1 MSTTLGDSIFKDI
14 ESNEY
19 LQEIYNAILFNYSLK
34 LFGITKKQ
42 PVQFNLI
49 DALRFAD
56 LLSKSTDPIK
66 SDLHKVWAQ
75 EIVALLHTLYP
86 QNESVQFVMGSV
98 LTNVCNYRGLSL
110 RQNAFIPNNTF
121 EEAYEEYKKSI
132 LRIPVQSEG
141 FFFKSQRAV
150 FDSFNKERFSYS
162 GPTSMGKSFV
172 MRMFIKEQIINGVQ
186 NNFVIIVPTKAL
198 INEVSS
204 RIITDLK
211 ELLAEKNYRV
221 VTAGGAISLQQEH
234 NFVLVLTPERLL
246 YLLLERP
253 DFKLDYL
260 FIDEAHKISSKDS
273 RSPFYY
279 KIVDLLS
286 KRETKPRFIFS
297 SPNIPNPDVY
307 LSLTNISNGDMS
319 EKMATSYSPVS
330 QMKYI
335 IDLVGKEIK
344 AHNDYNKKFISI
356 TKLKENVSLTQIIK
370 AVGKNSQNIVYCS
383 ATSKAIEYALHY
395 ANSLD
400 PQEDAELL
408 ALSREIKGQIHTDYY
423 LADLLTKGV
432 AYHIGY
438 LPADIRLR
446 IEDLFKSGSIK
457 TIFCTSTLIEGVN
470 LPADNLFITSYKNGR
485 SHMTP
490 VEFRNL
496 VGRVGRIEF
505 NLYGNVF
512 LTRIEDNLDP
522 QKYVDLIEK
531 EIPEQKLS
539 LVSELTKSQ
548 KKVIVDCLSQGR
560 IELLK
565 HPSNQST
572 ENYAL
577 MRKFA
582 LILLKDIIS
591 NRNSFVRKEFSPL
604 LSAEIESKIR
614 TAFSSKAID
623 DDINISSDQ
632 IENLTDAIA
641 KGLTYPQL
649 TYQASVDYPKL
660 ISFLEKLCEIFKWER
675 YEKSTLGHTS
685 IKTGQHGKLRWY
697 AVILYQWISGNGL
710 SLIMQSAIKYK
721 KEHPASGVEVD
732 RKIIAYDDS
741 IKHRN
746 IVISDTLD
754 AIEQVILFRIANYF
768 LRFSSEYKR
777 FHDIDVMHNDWYEYV
792 EYGTTDSLTIFL
804 QRNGFSREASTY
816 IKQHLEY
823 ISEIDGE
830 YKVKAEL
837 LNCTNKSVC
846 KEAAEIK
853 YNIPELFIGSQN
865 VKELS

>member
-1 MSTTLGDSIFKDI
+1 MSTILGDGIFKDI

-34 LFGITKKQ
+34 LFGIPKKN
-42 PVQFNLI
+42 PAEFSLV

-56 LLSKSTDPIK
+56 LLSKSTDPTK
-66 SDLHKVWAQ
+66 SELHKVWAQ
-75 EIVALLHTLYP
+75 EIVALLNTLYP
-86 QNESVQFVMGSV
+86 QNASVQFVMGSV

-110 RQNAFIPNNTF
+110 HQNAFVPNNTF

-132 LRIPVQSEG
+132 LKIPAQSEG
-141 FFFKSQRAV
+141 YFFKSQLAV
-150 FDSFNKERFSYS
+150 FDSLNKERFSYS

-172 MRMFIKEQIINGVQ
+172 MRIFIKEQILNGYQ
-186 NNFVIIVPTKAL
+186 NNFAIIVPTKAL

-246 YLLLERP
+246 YLLLEKP

-286 KRETKPRFIFS
+286 KRDDKPHFIFS

-307 LSLTNISNGDMS
+307 LNLTNTSNDDIS
-319 EKMATSYSPVS
+319 EKMTTSYSPVS

-335 IDLVGKEIK
+335 IDLVEKEVK
-344 AHNDYNKKFISI
+344 VHNDYNKEFIPVA
-356 TKLKENVSLTQIIK
+356 KLKENVSLTQMIK
-370 AVGKNSQNIVYCS
+370 TAGKDSQNIVYCS
-383 ATSKAIEYALHY
+383 ATSKAIEYALDY
-395 ANSLD
+395 ANSLKT
-400 PQEDAELL
+400 QEDNEELL
-408 ALSREIKGQIHTDYY
+408 ALSREIKGQIHADYY

-446 IEDLFKSGSIK
+446 IEDLFKNGAIK
-457 TIFCTSTLIEGVN
+457 TIFCTSTLVEGVN
-470 LPADNLFITSYKNGR
+470 LPADNLFITSYKNGL

-512 LTRIEDNLDP
+512 LTRIDESVEPN
-522 QKYVDLIEK
+522 KYVDLIET

-539 LVSELTKSQ
+539 LVTELSKPQ
-548 KKVIVDCLSQGR
+548 KKVIVDCLSQGK

-565 HPSNQST
+565 HPANQSV

-582 LILLKDIIS
+582 LILLRDIIS
-591 NRNSFVRKEFSPL
+591 NRNSFVRKEFSSL
-604 LSAEIESKIR
+604 LSPEIESKIR
-614 TAFSSKAID
+614 IAFSTKMTD

-632 IENLTDAIA
+632 VENLTAAIA

-649 TYQASVDYPKL
+649 TYQANVDYPQL
-660 ISFLEKLCEIFKWER
+660 VSFLEKLCDVFKWEK

-685 IKTGQHGKLRWY
+685 IKTSQHGKLRWY

-721 KEHPASGVEVD
+721 RDHPSSGVEVD
-732 RKIIAYDDS
+732 RKIVKYDDS

-746 IVISDTLD
+746 IVISDTLN
-754 AIEQVILFRIANYF
+754 AIEDVILFRIANYF

-777 FHDIDVMHNDWYEYV
+777 FHNIDVMPNDWYEYV
-792 EYGTTDSLTIFL
+792 EYGTTNPLTIFL

-823 ISEIDGE
+823 IAQVNGE
-830 YKVKAEL
+830 YKVKIKL
-837 LNCTNKSVC
+837 LECPSKSVC

-853 YNIPELFIGSQN
+853 YNIPELFIES
-865 VKELS
+865 

>member
-1 MSTTLGDSIFKDI
+1 MSAILGDGIFKDI

-34 LFGITKKQ
+34 LFGIPKKN
-42 PVQFNLI
+42 PAEFSLV

-56 LLSKSTDPIK
+56 LLSKSTDPTK
-66 SDLHKVWAQ
+66 SELHKVWAQ
-75 EIVALLHTLYP
+75 EIVALLNTLYP
-86 QNESVQFVMGSV
+86 QNASVQFVMGSV

-110 RQNAFIPNNTF
+110 HQNAFVPNNTF

-132 LRIPVQSEG
+132 LKIPAQSEG
-141 FFFKSQRAV
+141 YFFKSQRTV
-150 FDSFNKERFSYS
+150 FDSLNKERFSYS

-172 MRMFIKEQIINGVQ
+172 MRIFIKEQILNGFQ
-186 NNFVIIVPTKAL
+186 NNFAIVVPTKAL

-246 YLLLERP
+246 YLLLEKP

-286 KRETKPRFIFS
+286 KKDDKPHFIFS

-307 LSLTNISNGDMS
+307 LNLTNTSNDDIS
-319 EKMATSYSPVS
+319 EKMTTSYSPVS

-335 IDLVGKEIK
+335 IDLVEKEVK
-344 AHNDYNKKFISI
+344 VHNDYNKEFIPVA
-356 TKLKENVSLTQIIK
+356 KLKENVSLTQMIK
-370 AVGKNSQNIVYCS
+370 TAGKDSQNIVYCS
-383 ATSKAIEYALHY
+383 ATSKAIEYALDY
-395 ANSLD
+395 ANSLKT
-400 PQEDAELL
+400 QEDNAEFL
-408 ALSREIKGQIHTDYY
+408 ALSREIKGQIHADYY

-446 IEDLFKSGSIK
+446 IEDLFKNGAIK
-457 TIFCTSTLIEGVN
+457 TIFCTSTLVEGVN
-470 LPADNLFITSYKNGR
+470 LPADNLFITSYKNGL

-512 LTRIEDNLDP
+512 LTRIDESVEPN
-522 QKYVDLIEK
+522 KYVDLIET

-539 LVSELTKSQ
+539 LVTELSKPQ
-548 KKVIVDCLSQGR
+548 KKVIVDCLSQGK

-565 HPSNQST
+565 HPANQSV

-591 NRNSFVRKEFSPL
+591 NRNSFVRKEFSSL
-604 LSAEIESKIR
+604 LSPEIESKIR
-614 TAFSSKAID
+614 IAFSTKTTD

-632 IENLTDAIA
+632 VENLTAAIA

-649 TYQASVDYPKL
+649 TYQANVDYPQL
-660 ISFLEKLCEIFKWER
+660 VSFLEKLCDIFKWEK

-685 IKTGQHGKLRWY
+685 IKTSQHGKLRWY

-721 KEHPASGVEVD
+721 RDHPSSGVEVD
-732 RKIIAYDDS
+732 RKIVKYDDS

-746 IVISDTLD
+746 IVISDTLN
-754 AIEQVILFRIANYF
+754 AIEDVILFRIANYF

-777 FHDIDVMHNDWYEYV
+777 FHNIDVMPNDWYEYV
-792 EYGTTDSLTIFL
+792 EYGTTNPLTIFL

-823 ISEIDGE
+823 IAQVNGE
-830 YKVKAEL
+830 YKVKIKL
-837 LNCTNKSVC
+837 LECPSKSVC

-853 YNIPELFIGSQN
+853 YNIPELFIES
-865 VKELS
+865 

>member
-1 MSTTLGDSIFKDI
+1 MLGDSIFKDI

-19 LQEIYNAILFNYSLK
+19 LQEIFNAILYNYSLD
-34 LFGITKKQ
+34 LFNIKNKER
-42 PVQFNLI
+42 VQFNLT

-56 LLSKSTDPIK
+56 LLSKSTDPQK
-66 SDLHKVWAQ
+66 GEQHKVWAQ
-75 EIVALLHTLYP
+75 EMVALLSTLFP
-86 QNESVQFVMGSV
+86 ENDSVEFVMGSV
-98 LTNVCNYRGLSL
+98 LTNICNYRGLAL
-110 RQNAFIPNNTF
+110 HQNSYIPGNTF

-132 LRIPVQSEG
+132 LKIPYQSDG
-141 FFFKSQRAV
+141 YFFKSQRTV
-150 FDSFNKERFSYS
+150 FDSLNKSRFSYS

-172 MRMFIKEQIINGVQ
+172 MRVFIKEQIANGEQ
-186 NNFVIIVPTKAL
+186 KNFAVVVPTKAL

-211 ELLAEKNYRV
+211 EMLAERNYRV
-221 VTAGGAISLQQEH
+221 VTAGGALSLQQNH

-279 KIVDLLS
+279 KICDLLS
-286 KRETKPRFIFS
+286 KRENKPHFIFS

-307 LSLTNISNGDMS
+307 LRLTDGIYDAGERMT
-319 EKMATSYSPVS
+319 TSYSPVS

-335 IDLVGKEIK
+335 IDLVQREVKL
-344 AHNDYNKKFISI
+344 HNDYSKEFIDI
-356 TKLKENVSLTQIIK
+356 AKLKENVSLTQMIK
-370 AVGKNSQNIVYCS
+370 AAGKQSQNIVYCS
-383 ATSKAIEYALHY
+383 ATSKAIEYALDY
-395 ANSLD
+395 ANSL
-400 PQEDAELL
+400 PVREDKPELL
-408 ALSREIKGQIHTDYY
+408 ALSKEIKGQIHNDYY
-423 LADLLTKGV
+423 LAELLTKGV

-446 IEDLFKSGSIK
+446 IEDLFRSGDIQ

-470 LPADNLFITSYKNGR
+470 LPADNLFITSYKNGL

-512 LTRIEDNLDP
+512 LTRIESNVEP

-539 LVSELTKSQ
+539 LVSELSTPQ
-548 KKVIVDCLSQGR
+548 KKVIVDCLSKGN

-565 HPSNQST
+565 YPSSQSV

-582 LILLKDIIS
+582 LILLKDIMS
-591 NRNSFVRKEFSPL
+591 NRNSLVRKEFSSL
-604 LSAEIESKIR
+604 LSTEIESKIC
-614 TAFSSKAID
+614 TAFSNKPTD

-632 IENLTDAIA
+632 VENLTTAIA
-641 KGLTYPQL
+641 KGLAYPAL
-649 TYQASVDYPKL
+649 TDQGKVDYQQL
-660 ISFLEKLCEIFKWER
+660 VSFLEKLCDIFKWEK
-675 YEKSTLGHTS
+675 YEKSTLGHKS
-685 IKTGQHGKLRWY
+685 VKSGQHGKLRWY
-697 AVILYQWISGNGL
+697 AVILAQWISGNGL
-710 SLIMQSAIKYK
+710 SIIMQSAINYK
-721 KEHPASGVEVD
+721 KDHPSSGVEVD
-732 RKIIAYDDS
+732 RIIVDYDDS

-746 IVISDTLD
+746 IVISDTLN
-754 AIEQVILFRIANYF
+754 AIEDVILFRIANYF

-777 FHDIDVMHNDWYEYV
+777 FHKIDVIDNDWYEYV
-792 EYGTTDSLTIFL
+792 EYGTMNPLTIFL

-816 IKQHLEY
+816 VKQHLEY
-823 ISEIDGE
+823 ITLINGE
-830 YKVKAEL
+830 YKVKDAL
-837 LNCTNKSVC
+837 LKCPSKAVC

-853 YNIPELFIGSQN
+853 YNIPELFT
-865 VKELS
+865 K

>member
-1 MSTTLGDSIFKDI
+1 MSTTLGDCIFKDI

-34 LFGITKKQ
+34 LFGIPKKD
-42 PVQFNLI
+42 PVEFNLI

-66 SDLHKVWAQ
+66 AELHKVWAQ
-75 EIVALLHTLYP
+75 EIVALLNTLYP

-98 LTNVCNYRGLSL
+98 LANVCNYRGLSL
-110 RQNAFIPNNTF
+110 QQSQYAPSNTF
-121 EEAYEEYKKSI
+121 EKAYEEYKKSI
-132 LRIPVQSEG
+132 LRIPSQAEG
-141 FFFKSQRAV
+141 YFFKSQRAV
-150 FDSFNKERFSYS
+150 FDSLNKERFSYS

-172 MRMFIKEQIINGVQ
+172 MRIFIKEQIIKGVQ
-186 NNFVIIVPTKAL
+186 NNFAIVVPTKAL

-211 ELLAEKNYRV
+211 ELLSEKNYRV

-253 DFKLDYL
+253 NFKLDYL

-279 KIVDLLS
+279 KIVDLLTQR
-286 KRETKPRFIFS
+286 KNKPHFIFS

-307 LSLTNISNGDMS
+307 LNLTNASNTDIS
-319 EKMATSYSPVS
+319 EKMTTSYSPVS

-335 IDLVGKEIK
+335 IDLVEKEVK
-344 AHNDYNKKFISI
+344 VHNDYNKKFIPVA
-356 TKLKENVSLTQIIK
+356 KLKENVTLTQMIK
-370 AVGKNSQNIVYCS
+370 TAGKSSQNIVYCS
-383 ATSKAIEYALHY
+383 ATSKAIEYALDY
-395 ANSLD
+395 AKSLKT
-400 PQEDAELL
+400 QEDNAELI
-408 ALSREIKGQIHTDYY
+408 ALSREIKGQIHADYY

-446 IEDLFKSGSIK
+446 IEDLFKSGAIK

-470 LPADNLFITSYKNGR
+470 LPADNLFITSYKNGL
-485 SHMTP
+485 SHMTS

-512 LTRIEDNLDP
+512 LTRIEDSVET

-539 LVSELTKSQ
+539 LISELSKPQ
-548 KKVIVDCLSQGR
+548 KKVIVECLSKGN

-565 HPSNQST
+565 HPANQSI
-572 ENYAL
+572 ENYEL

-582 LILLKDIIS
+582 LILLKDIMS
-591 NRNSFVRKEFSPL
+591 NRNSFVKKEFSSL
-604 LSAEIESKIR
+604 LSTEIENQIR
-614 TAFSSKAID
+614 TAFSAKTTD

-632 IENLTDAIA
+632 IENLTAAIA
-641 KGLTYPQL
+641 KGLSYPKF
-649 TYQASVDYPKL
+649 TYQVSVDYPQL
-660 ISFLEKLCEIFKWER
+660 VSFLEKLCTIFKWEK
-675 YEKSTLGHTS
+675 YEKSTLGHIS
-685 IKTGQHGKLRWY
+685 INSGQHGKLRWY

-721 KEHPASGVEVD
+721 QDHPASGVEID
-732 RKIIAYDDS
+732 RKIVKYDDS

-746 IVISDTLD
+746 LVISDTLD
-754 AIEQVILFRIANYF
+754 AIEDVILFRIANYF

-777 FHDIDVMHNDWYEYV
+777 LHNIDVLPNDWYEYV
-792 EYGTTDSLTIFL
+792 EYGTTNALTIFL
-804 QRNGFSREASTY
+804 QRNGFSREAASY
-816 IKQHLEY
+816 IRHHLEY
-823 ISEIDGE
+823 IAKVGGE
-830 YKVKAEL
+830 YKVKSAILE
-837 LNCTNKSVC
+837 CPSKSVC
-846 KEAAEIK
+846 KEAKEVK
-853 YNIPELFIGSQN
+853 YNIPELFI
-865 VKELS
+865 

>member
-1 MSTTLGDSIFKDI
+1 MSTILGESIFKDI

-19 LQEIYNAILFNYSLK
+19 LQEIYNAILYNYSLN
-34 LFGITKKQ
+34 LFGISKKD
-42 PVQFNLI
+42 PVDFNLV
-49 DALRFAD
+49 DALHFAD
-56 LLSKSTDPIK
+56 LLSKSTDPTK
-66 SDLHKVWAQ
+66 SELHKVWAQ
-75 EIVALLHTLYP
+75 EIVALLNTLYP
-86 QNESVQFVMGSV
+86 QNKSVKFIMGSV

-110 RQNAFIPNNTF
+110 HQNKYVPNSTF
-121 EEAYEEYKKSI
+121 EKAYEEYKKSI
-132 LRIPVQSEG
+132 LKIPSQSEG
-141 FFFKSQRAV
+141 YFFKSQRAV
-150 FDSFNKERFSYS
+150 FDSLSKDRFSYS

-172 MRMFIKEQIINGVQ
+172 MRVFIKEQIVKGIQ
-186 NNFVIIVPTKAL
+186 SNFAIVVPTKAL

-221 VTAGGAISLQQEH
+221 VTAGGAIALQQEH
-234 NFVLVLTPERLL
+234 NFILALTPERLL

-286 KRETKPRFIFS
+286 KRDDKPHFIFS
-297 SPNIPNPDVY
+297 SPNIPNPDIY
-307 LSLTNISNGDMS
+307 LNLTNISSDDIS
-319 EKMATSYSPVS
+319 EKMTTSYSPVS

-335 IDLVGKEIK
+335 IDLVEKEVK
-344 AHNDYNKKFISI
+344 VHNDYNKNFIHI
-356 TKLKENVSLTQIIK
+356 AKLKEGASLTEIIK
-370 AVGKNSQNIVYCS
+370 TAGRDRQNIVYCN
-383 ATSKAIEYALHY
+383 ATSKAIEYALDY
-395 ANSLD
+395 ANSIKT
-400 PQEDAELL
+400 QEDNTELL
-408 ALSREIKGQIHTDYY
+408 ALSREIKGQIHADYY

-446 IEDLFKSGSIK
+446 IEDLFKKGAIK
-457 TIFCTSTLIEGVN
+457 TIFCTSTLVEGVN
-470 LPADNLFITSYKNGR
+470 LPADNLFITSYKNGL

-496 VGRVGRIEF
+496 VGRVGKIEF

-512 LTRIEDNLDP
+512 LTRIENNVEP
-522 QKYVDLIEK
+522 QKYVDLIET

-539 LVSELTKSQ
+539 LVTELSKPQ
-548 KKVIVDCLSQGR
+548 KKVIVDCLSRGK

-565 HPSNQST
+565 YPANQSV

-582 LILLKDIIS
+582 LILLKDIMS
-591 NRNSFVRKEFSPL
+591 NRNSFVRREFDSL
-604 LSAEIESKIR
+604 LSTEIENKIR
-614 TAFSSKAID
+614 TAFSTKTTD

-632 IENLTDAIA
+632 VENLTVAIA

-649 TYQASVDYPKL
+649 TYQANVDYPQL
-660 ISFLEKLCEIFKWER
+660 VSFLEKLCDIFKWEK
-675 YEKSTLGHTS
+675 YEKATLGHTS
-685 IKTGQHGKLRWY
+685 IKSGQHGKLRWY

-721 KEHPASGVEVD
+721 KDHSSSGVEVD
-732 RKIIAYDDS
+732 RKIVEYDDS

-746 IVISDTLD
+746 IVISDTLN
-754 AIEQVILFRIANYF
+754 AIEDVILFRIANYF

-777 FHDIDVMHNDWYEYV
+777 FHNIDVLPNDWYEYV
-792 EYGTTDSLTIFL
+792 EYGTTNPLTIFL

-823 ISEIDGE
+823 ITEVNGE
-830 YKVKAEL
+830 YKVKTEL
-837 LNCTNKSVC
+837 LDCPSKSVC

-853 YNIPELFIGSQN
+853 YNIPELFF
-865 VKELS
+865 EA

>member
-1 MSTTLGDSIFKDI
+1 MSTILGDGIFKDI

-34 LFGITKKQ
+34 LFGIPKKN
-42 PVQFNLI
+42 PVEFSLV

-56 LLSKSTDPIK
+56 LLSKSTDPTK
-66 SDLHKVWAQ
+66 SELHKVWAQ
-75 EIVALLHTLYP
+75 EIVALLNTLYP
-86 QNESVQFVMGSV
+86 QNASVQFVMGSV

-110 RQNAFIPNNTF
+110 HQNAFVPNNTF

-132 LRIPVQSEG
+132 LKIPAQSEG
-141 FFFKSQRAV
+141 YFFKSQRTV
-150 FDSFNKERFSYS
+150 FDSLNKERFSYS

-172 MRMFIKEQIINGVQ
+172 MRIFIKEQILNGFQ
-186 NNFVIIVPTKAL
+186 NNFAIVVPTKAL

-246 YLLLERP
+246 YLLLEKP

-286 KRETKPRFIFS
+286 KRDDKPHFIFS

-307 LSLTNISNGDMS
+307 LNLTNTSNDDIS
-319 EKMATSYSPVS
+319 EKMTTSYSPVS

-335 IDLVGKEIK
+335 IDLVEKEVK
-344 AHNDYNKKFISI
+344 VHNDYNKEFIPVA
-356 TKLKENVSLTQIIK
+356 KLKENVSLTQMIK
-370 AVGKNSQNIVYCS
+370 TAGKDSQNIVYCS
-383 ATSKAIEYALHY
+383 ATSKAIEYALDY
-395 ANSLD
+395 ANSLKT
-400 PQEDAELL
+400 QEDNAELL
-408 ALSREIKGQIHTDYY
+408 ALSREIKGQIHADYY

-446 IEDLFKSGSIK
+446 IEDLFKSGAIK
-457 TIFCTSTLIEGVN
+457 TIFCTSTLVEGVN
-470 LPADNLFITSYKNGR
+470 LPADNLFITSYKNGL

-512 LTRIEDNLDP
+512 LTRIDESVEPN
-522 QKYVDLIEK
+522 KYVDLIET

-539 LVSELTKSQ
+539 LVTELSKPQ
-548 KKVIVDCLSQGR
+548 KKVIVDCLSQGK

-565 HPSNQST
+565 HPANQSV

-582 LILLKDIIS
+582 LILLRDIIS
-591 NRNSFVRKEFSPL
+591 NRNSFVRKEFSSL
-604 LSAEIESKIR
+604 LSPEIESKIR
-614 TAFSSKAID
+614 IAFSTKTTD

-632 IENLTDAIA
+632 VENLTSAIA

-649 TYQASVDYPKL
+649 TYQANIDYPQL
-660 ISFLEKLCEIFKWER
+660 VSFLEILCDVFKWEK

-721 KEHPASGVEVD
+721 RDHPSSGVEVD
-732 RKIIAYDDS
+732 RKIVKYDDS

-746 IVISDTLD
+746 IVISDTLN
-754 AIEQVILFRIANYF
+754 AIEDVILFRIANYF

-777 FHDIDVMHNDWYEYV
+777 FHNIDVMPNDWYEYV
-792 EYGTTDSLTIFL
+792 EYGTTNPLTIFL

-823 ISEIDGE
+823 ITQVNGE
-830 YKVKAEL
+830 YKVKIKL
-837 LNCTNKSVC
+837 LECPSKSVC

-853 YNIPELFIGSQN
+853 YNIPELFIES
-865 VKELS
+865 

>member
-1 MSTTLGDSIFKDI
+1 MSTMLGDSIFKDI

-19 LQEIYNAILFNYSLK
+19 LQEIFNAILYNYSLD
-34 LFGITKKQ
+34 LFNIKNKER
-42 PVQFNLI
+42 VQFNLT

-56 LLSKSTDPIK
+56 LLSKSTDPQK
-66 SDLHKVWAQ
+66 GEQHKVWAQ
-75 EIVALLHTLYP
+75 EMVALLSTLFP
-86 QNESVQFVMGSV
+86 ENDSVEFVMGSV
-98 LTNVCNYRGLSL
+98 LTNICNYRGLAL
-110 RQNAFIPNNTF
+110 HQNSYIPGNTF

-132 LRIPVQSEG
+132 LKIPYQSDG
-141 FFFKSQRAV
+141 YFFKSQRTV
-150 FDSFNKERFSYS
+150 FDSLNKSRFSYS

-172 MRMFIKEQIINGVQ
+172 MRVFIKEQIANGEQ
-186 NNFVIIVPTKAL
+186 KNFAVVVPTKAL

-211 ELLAEKNYRV
+211 ELLAERNYRV
-221 VTAGGAISLQQEH
+221 VTAGGALSLQQNH

-260 FIDEAHKISSKDS
+260 FVDEAHKISSKDS

-279 KIVDLLS
+279 KICDLLS
-286 KRETKPRFIFS
+286 KRENKPHFIFS

-307 LSLTNISNGDMS
+307 LRLTDGIYDADERMT
-319 EKMATSYSPVS
+319 TSYSPVS

-335 IDLVGKEIK
+335 IDLVQREVKL
-344 AHNDYNKKFISI
+344 HNDYSKKFIDI
-356 TKLKENVSLTQIIK
+356 AKLKENVSLTQMIK
-370 AVGKNSQNIVYCS
+370 AAGKQSQNIVYCS
-383 ATSKAIEYALHY
+383 ATSRAIEYALDY
-395 ANSLD
+395 ANSLPVRKD
-400 PQEDAELL
+400 KPELL
-408 ALSREIKGQIHTDYY
+408 ALSKEIKGQIHNDYY
-423 LADLLTKGV
+423 LAELLTKGV

-446 IEDLFKSGSIK
+446 IEELFRSGDIQ

-470 LPADNLFITSYKNGR
+470 LPADNLFITSYKNGL

-512 LTRIEDNLDP
+512 LTRIESNVEP

-539 LVSELTKSQ
+539 LVSELSTPQ
-548 KKVIVDCLSQGR
+548 KKVIVDCLSKGN

-565 HPSNQST
+565 YPSSQSV

-582 LILLKDIIS
+582 LILLKDIMS
-591 NRNSFVRKEFSPL
+591 NRNSLVRKEFSSL
-604 LSAEIESKIR
+604 LSTEIESKICA
-614 TAFSSKAID
+614 AFSNKPTD

-632 IENLTDAIA
+632 VENLTTAIA
-641 KGLTYPQL
+641 KGLAYPAL
-649 TYQASVDYPKL
+649 TVQGKVDYQQL
-660 ISFLEKLCEIFKWER
+660 VSFLEKLCDIFKWEK
-675 YEKSTLGHTS
+675 YEKSTLGHKS
-685 IKTGQHGKLRWY
+685 VKSGQHGKLRWY
-697 AVILYQWISGNGL
+697 AVILAQWISGNGL
-710 SLIMQSAIKYK
+710 SIIMQSAINYK
-721 KEHPASGVEVD
+721 KDHPSSGVEVD
-732 RKIIAYDDS
+732 RIIVDYDDS

-746 IVISDTLD
+746 IVISDTLN
-754 AIEQVILFRIANYF
+754 AIEDVILFRIANYF

-777 FHDIDVMHNDWYEYV
+777 FHKIDVIDNDWYEYV
-792 EYGTTDSLTIFL
+792 EYGTMNPLTIFL

-816 IKQHLEY
+816 VKQHLEY
-823 ISEIDGE
+823 IRLVNGE
-830 YKVKAEL
+830 YKVKDAL
-837 LNCTNKSVC
+837 LKCPSKSVC

-853 YNIPELFIGSQN
+853 YNIPELFT
-865 VKELS
+865 K

>member
-1 MSTTLGDSIFKDI
+1 MSTILGDGIFKDI

-34 LFGITKKQ
+34 LFGIPKKN
-42 PVQFNLI
+42 PAEFSLV

-56 LLSKSTDPIK
+56 LLSKSTDPTK
-66 SDLHKVWAQ
+66 SELHKVWAQ
-75 EIVALLHTLYP
+75 EIVALLNTLYP
-86 QNESVQFVMGSV
+86 QNASVQFVMGSV

-110 RQNAFIPNNTF
+110 HQNAFVPNNTF

-132 LRIPVQSEG
+132 LKIPAQSEG
-141 FFFKSQRAV
+141 YFFKSQRAV
-150 FDSFNKERFSYS
+150 FDSLNKERFSYS

-172 MRMFIKEQIINGVQ
+172 MRIFIKEQILNGYQ
-186 NNFVIIVPTKAL
+186 NNFAIIVPTKAL

-246 YLLLERP
+246 YLLLEKP

-286 KRETKPRFIFS
+286 KRDDKPHFIFS

-307 LSLTNISNGDMS
+307 LNLTNTSNDDIS
-319 EKMATSYSPVS
+319 EKMTTSYSPVS

-335 IDLVGKEIK
+335 IDLVEKEVK
-344 AHNDYNKKFISI
+344 VHNDYNKEFIPVA
-356 TKLKENVSLTQIIK
+356 KLKENVSLTQMIK
-370 AVGKNSQNIVYCS
+370 TAGKDSQNIVYCS
-383 ATSKAIEYALHY
+383 ATSKAIEYALDY
-395 ANSLD
+395 ANSLKT
-400 PQEDAELL
+400 QEDNAELL
-408 ALSREIKGQIHTDYY
+408 ALSREIKGQIHADYY

-446 IEDLFKSGSIK
+446 IEDLFKNGAIK
-457 TIFCTSTLIEGVN
+457 TIFCTSTLVEGVN
-470 LPADNLFITSYKNGR
+470 LPADNLFITSYKNGL

-512 LTRIEDNLDP
+512 LTRIDESVEPN
-522 QKYVDLIEK
+522 KYVDLIET

-539 LVSELTKSQ
+539 LVTELSKPQ
-548 KKVIVDCLSQGR
+548 KKVIVDCLSQGK

-565 HPSNQST
+565 HPANQSV

-582 LILLKDIIS
+582 LILLRDIIS
-591 NRNSFVRKEFSPL
+591 NRNSFVRKEFSSL
-604 LSAEIESKIR
+604 LSPEIESKIR
-614 TAFSSKAID
+614 IAFSTKTTD

-632 IENLTDAIA
+632 VENLTAAIA

-649 TYQASVDYPKL
+649 TYQANVDYPQL
-660 ISFLEKLCEIFKWER
+660 VSFLEKLCDVFKWEK

-685 IKTGQHGKLRWY
+685 IKTSQHGKLRWY

-721 KEHPASGVEVD
+721 RDHPSSGVEVD
-732 RKIIAYDDS
+732 RKIVKYDDS

-746 IVISDTLD
+746 IVISDTLN
-754 AIEQVILFRIANYF
+754 AIEDVILFRIANYF

-777 FHDIDVMHNDWYEYV
+777 FHNIDVMPNDWYEYV
-792 EYGTTDSLTIFL
+792 EYGTTNPLTIFL

-823 ISEIDGE
+823 IAQVNGE
-830 YKVKAEL
+830 YKVKIKL
-837 LNCTNKSVC
+837 LECPSKSVC

-853 YNIPELFIGSQN
+853 YNIPELFIES
-865 VKELS
+865 

>member
-1 MSTTLGDSIFKDI
+1 MNSVLGESIFKDI

-19 LQEIYNAILFNYSLK
+19 LQEIYNAILFNYSLS
-34 LFGITKKQ
+34 LFRIPKKN
-42 PVQFNLI
+42 PAEFDLI
-49 DALRFAD
+49 DSLRFAD
-56 LLSKSTDPIK
+56 LLSKSTNPTK
-66 SDLHKVWAQ
+66 AELHKVWAQ
-75 EIVALLHTLYP
+75 EMVALLNTLYP
-86 QNESVQFVMGSV
+86 QNESVKFVMGSV

-110 RQNAFIPNNTF
+110 HQNTFVPNNTF

-132 LRIPVQSEG
+132 LKIPTQPEG
-141 FFFKSQRAV
+141 YFFKSQRAV
-150 FDSFNKERFSYS
+150 FDSLNKERFSYS

-172 MRMFIKEQIINGVQ
+172 MRIFIKEQILNGFQ
-186 NNFVIIVPTKAL
+186 NNFAIVVPTKAL

-211 ELLAEKNYRV
+211 ELLADKNYRV
-221 VTAGGAISLQQEH
+221 VTAGGALSLQQEH

-260 FIDEAHKISSKDS
+260 FVDEAHKISSKDS

-286 KRETKPRFIFS
+286 KRDDKPHFIFS

-307 LSLTNISNGDMS
+307 LNLTNTSNDDIS
-319 EKMATSYSPVS
+319 EKMTTSYSPVS

-335 IDLVGKEIK
+335 IDLVEKEVK
-344 AHNDYNKKFISI
+344 VHNDYSKEFVPVA
-356 TKLKENVSLTQIIK
+356 KLKENVSLTQMIK
-370 AVGKNSQNIVYCS
+370 TAGKDSQNIVYCS
-383 ATSKAIEYALHY
+383 ATSKAIEYALDY
-395 ANSLD
+395 ANSIKT
-400 PQEDAELL
+400 QEDNAELL
-408 ALSREIKGQIHTDYY
+408 ALSREIKGQIHADYY

-446 IEDLFKSGSIK
+446 IEDLFKDGAIK
-457 TIFCTSTLIEGVN
+457 TIFCTSTLVEGVN
-470 LPADNLFITSYKNGR
+470 LPADNLFITSYKNGL

-512 LTRIEDNLDP
+512 LTRIENNIEP
-522 QKYVDLIEK
+522 QKYVDLIET

-539 LVSELTKSQ
+539 LVTELSKPQ
-548 KKVIVDCLSQGR
+548 KKVIVDCLSQGK

-565 HPSNQST
+565 YPSTQSV

-582 LILLKDIIS
+582 LILLKDIMS
-591 NRNSFVRKEFSPL
+591 NRNSFVRKEFSSL
-604 LSAEIESKIR
+604 LSAEIEDKIR
-614 TAFSSKAID
+614 IAFANKTSD

-632 IENLTDAIA
+632 VENLTTAIA
-641 KGLTYPQL
+641 KGLTYPELTGQTNDDYQQL
-649 TYQASVDYPKL
+649 V
-660 ISFLEKLCEIFKWER
+660 SFLEKLCAIFKWEK

-685 IKTGQHGKLRWY
+685 IKSGQHGKLRWY

-721 KEHPASGVEVD
+721 KDHPSSGVEVD
-732 RKIIAYDDS
+732 RKIVEYDDS

-746 IVISDTLD
+746 IVISDTLN
-754 AIEQVILFRIANYF
+754 AIEDVILFRIANYF

-777 FHDIDVMHNDWYEYV
+777 IHNVDVLPNDWYEYV
-792 EYGTTDSLTIFL
+792 EYGTTNPLTIFL

-816 IKQHLEY
+816 IKQHKEY
-823 ISEIDGE
+823 IIEDYGE
-830 YKVKAEL
+830 YKVKSEL
-837 LNCTNKSVC
+837 LDCPSKSVC

-853 YNIPELFIGSQN
+853 YNIPELFIKGSD
-865 VKELS
+865 

>member
-1 MSTTLGDSIFKDI
+1 MSTTLGDCIFKDI

-19 LQEIYNAILFNYSLK
+19 LQEIYDAILFNYSLN
-34 LFGITKKQ
+34 LFGIPKKN
-42 PVQFNLI
+42 PIEFNLV

-56 LLSKSTDPIK
+56 LLSKSTDPLK
-66 SDLHKVWAQ
+66 AELHKVWAQ
-75 EIVALLHTLYP
+75 EIVALLNTLYP

-110 RQNAFIPNNTF
+110 QQNQYTPNNTF
-121 EEAYEEYKKSI
+121 EKAYEEYKKSI
-132 LRIPVQSEG
+132 LKIPSQNEG
-141 FFFKSQRAV
+141 YFFKSQRAV
-150 FDSFNKERFSYS
+150 FDSLNKERFSYS

-172 MRMFIKEQIINGVQ
+172 MRIFIKEQIIKGIQ
-186 NNFVIIVPTKAL
+186 SNFAIVVPTKAL

-211 ELLAEKNYRV
+211 ELLSEKNYRV

-253 DFKLDYL
+253 NFKIDYL

-279 KIVDLLS
+279 KIVDLLTQR
-286 KRETKPRFIFS
+286 KNKPHFVFS

-307 LSLTNISNGDMS
+307 LNLTNASSTDIS
-319 EKMATSYSPVS
+319 EKMTTSYSPVS

-335 IDLVGKEIK
+335 IDLVGKEVKI
-344 AHNDYNKKFISI
+344 HNDYNKKFISVA
-356 TKLKENVSLTQIIK
+356 KLKENVTLTQMIK
-370 AVGKNSQNIVYCS
+370 TAGKSSQNIVYCS
-383 ATSKAIEYALHY
+383 ATSKAIEYALDY
-395 ANSLD
+395 AKSLKT
-400 PQEDAELL
+400 QEDNAELIS
-408 ALSREIKGQIHTDYY
+408 LSREIKGQIHTDYY

-446 IEDLFKSGSIK
+446 IEDLFKSGAIK

-470 LPADNLFITSYKNGR
+470 LPADNLFITSYKNGL

-512 LTRIEDNLDP
+512 LTRIEDNVET

-539 LVSELTKSQ
+539 LISELSKPQ
-548 KKVIVDCLSQGR
+548 KKVIVECLSKGK

-565 HPSNQST
+565 HPANQSVET
-572 ENYAL
+572 YEL

-582 LILLKDIIS
+582 LILLKDIMS
-591 NRNSFVRKEFSPL
+591 NRNSFVKKEFSSL
-604 LSAEIESKIR
+604 LSTEIENQIR
-614 TAFSSKAID
+614 TAFSAKTTD
-623 DDINISSDQ
+623 EDINISSDQ
-632 IENLTDAIA
+632 IENLTAAIA
-641 KGLTYPQL
+641 KGLSYPKL
-649 TYQASVDYPKL
+649 TYQASVDYPQL
-660 ISFLEKLCEIFKWER
+660 VSFLEKLCTIFKWEK
-675 YEKSTLGHTS
+675 YEKSTLGHISITS
-685 IKTGQHGKLRWY
+685 GQHGKLRWY

-721 KEHPASGVEVD
+721 QDHPASGVEID
-732 RKIIAYDDS
+732 RKIVKYDDS

-746 IVISDTLD
+746 LVISDTLD
-754 AIEQVILFRIANYF
+754 AIEDVVLFRIANYF

-777 FHDIDVMHNDWYEYV
+777 LHNIDVLPNDWYEYV
-792 EYGTTDSLTIFL
+792 EYGTTNALTIFL
-804 QRNGFSREASTY
+804 QRNGFSREAASY
-816 IKQHLEY
+816 IRHHLEY
-823 ISEIDGE
+823 IAEVGGE
-830 YKVKAEL
+830 YKVKSAILE
-837 LNCTNKSVC
+837 CPSKSVS
-846 KEAAEIK
+846 KEAKEVK
-853 YNIPELFIGSQN
+853 YNIPELFI
-865 VKELS
+865 

>member
-1 MSTTLGDSIFKDI
+1 MSNTLGDSIFKDI

-19 LQEIYNAILFNYSLK
+19 LQEIYNAILFNYSLN
-34 LFGITKKQ
+34 LFGILNKERA
-42 PVQFNLI
+42 QFNLV

-66 SDLHKVWAQ
+66 AETHKVWAQ
-75 EIVALLHTLYP
+75 EIVALLNTLYP
-86 QNESVQFVMGSV
+86 QNESIEFVIGSV

-110 RQNAFIPNNTF
+110 HQNTYAPTNTF

-132 LRIPVQSEG
+132 LKIPSQSDG
-141 FFFKSQRAV
+141 YFFKSQRAV
-150 FDSFNKERFSYS
+150 FDSLNKERFSYS

-172 MRMFIKEQIINGVQ
+172 MRIFIKEQIINGVQ
-186 NNFVIIVPTKAL
+186 NNFAIVVPTKAL

-211 ELLAEKNYRV
+211 ELLSEKNYRV

-246 YLLLERP
+246 YLLLEKP

-279 KIVDLLS
+279 KVVDLLS
-286 KRETKPRFIFS
+286 KRENKPHFIFS

-307 LSLTNISNGDMS
+307 LNLTNTNSDDISERMT
-319 EKMATSYSPVS
+319 TSYSPVS

-335 IDLVGKEIK
+335 IDLVEGEVKL
-344 AHNDYNKKFISI
+344 HNDYSKKFIHI
-356 TKLKENVSLTQIIK
+356 AKLKENVSLTKMIK
-370 AVGKNSQNIVYCS
+370 TVGKNSQNIIYCS
-383 ATSKAIEYALHY
+383 ATSKAIEYALDY
-395 ANSLD
+395 ANSLSV
-400 PQEDAELL
+400 QEENAELL
-408 ALSREIKGQIHTDYY
+408 ALSHEIKGQIHTDYY

-438 LPADIRLR
+438 LPADIRLQ
-446 IEDLFKSGSIK
+446 IEDLFKSGAIK

-470 LPADNLFITSYKNGR
+470 LPADNLFVTSYKNGL

-496 VGRVGRIEF
+496 VGRVGRIEY

-512 LTRIEDNLDP
+512 LTRIDESVEP
-522 QKYVDLIEK
+522 KKYADLIETA
-531 EIPEQKLS
+531 IPEQKLS
-539 LVSELTKSQ
+539 LVTELSKPQ
-548 KKVIVDCLSQGR
+548 KKVIVDCLSQGK

-565 HPSNQST
+565 HPANQSV

-582 LILLKDIIS
+582 LILLRDIIS
-591 NRNSFVRKEFSPL
+591 NRNSFVRKEFSSL
-604 LSAEIESKIR
+604 LSPEIESKIR
-614 TAFSSKAID
+614 IAFSTKTTD

-632 IENLTDAIA
+632 VENLTAAIA
-641 KGLTYPQL
+641 KRLTYPQL
-649 TYQASVDYPKL
+649 TYQANVDYPQL
-660 ISFLEKLCEIFKWER
+660 VSFLEKLCDVFKWEK

-697 AVILYQWISGNGL
+697 AVILYQWVSGNGL

-721 KEHPASGVEVD
+721 RDHPSSGVEVD
-732 RKIIAYDDS
+732 RKIVEYDDS

-746 IVISDTLD
+746 IVISDTLN
-754 AIEQVILFRIANYF
+754 AIEDVILFRIANYF

-777 FHDIDVMHNDWYEYV
+777 LHKIDVMPNDWYEYV
-792 EYGTTDSLTIFL
+792 EYGTTNPLTIFL

-823 ISEIDGE
+823 IAEVNGE
-830 YKVKAEL
+830 YKVKTEL
-837 LNCTNKSVC
+837 LDCPSKSVC
-846 KEAAEIK
+846 KEAEEIK
-853 YNIPELFIGSQN
+853 YNIPELFIES
-865 VKELS
+865 

>member
-1 MSTTLGDSIFKDI
+1 MRTILGDGIFKDI

-34 LFGITKKQ
+34 LFGIPKKN
-42 PVQFNLI
+42 PVEFSLV

-56 LLSKSTDPIK
+56 LLSKSTDPTK
-66 SDLHKVWAQ
+66 SELHKVWAQ
-75 EIVALLHTLYP
+75 EIVALLNTLYP
-86 QNESVQFVMGSV
+86 QNASVQFVMGSV

-110 RQNAFIPNNTF
+110 HQNAFVPNNTF

-132 LRIPVQSEG
+132 LKIPAQSEG
-141 FFFKSQRAV
+141 YFFKSQRTV
-150 FDSFNKERFSYS
+150 FDSLNKERFSYS

-172 MRMFIKEQIINGVQ
+172 MRIFIKEQILNGFQ
-186 NNFVIIVPTKAL
+186 NNFAIVVPTKAL

-246 YLLLERP
+246 YLLLEKP

-286 KRETKPRFIFS
+286 KRDDKPHFIFS

-307 LSLTNISNGDMS
+307 LNLTNTSNDDIS
-319 EKMATSYSPVS
+319 EKMTTSYSPVS

-335 IDLVGKEIK
+335 IDLVEKEVK
-344 AHNDYNKKFISI
+344 VHNDYNKEFIPVA
-356 TKLKENVSLTQIIK
+356 KLKENVSLTQMIK
-370 AVGKNSQNIVYCS
+370 TAGKDSQNIVYCS
-383 ATSKAIEYALHY
+383 ATSKAIEYALDY
-395 ANSLD
+395 ANSLKT
-400 PQEDAELL
+400 QEDNAELL
-408 ALSREIKGQIHTDYY
+408 ALSREIKGQIHADYY

-446 IEDLFKSGSIK
+446 IEDLFKSGAIK
-457 TIFCTSTLIEGVN
+457 TIFCTSTLVEGVN
-470 LPADNLFITSYKNGR
+470 LPADNLFITSYKNGL

-512 LTRIEDNLDP
+512 LTRIDESVEPN
-522 QKYVDLIEK
+522 KYVDLIET

-539 LVSELTKSQ
+539 LVTELSKPQ
-548 KKVIVDCLSQGR
+548 KKVIVDCLSQGK

-565 HPSNQST
+565 HPANQSV

-582 LILLKDIIS
+582 LILLRDIIS
-591 NRNSFVRKEFSPL
+591 NRNSFVRKEFSSL
-604 LSAEIESKIR
+604 LSPEIESKIR
-614 TAFSSKAID
+614 IAFSTKTTD

-632 IENLTDAIA
+632 VENLTSAIA

-649 TYQASVDYPKL
+649 TYQANIDYPQL
-660 ISFLEKLCEIFKWER
+660 VSFLEILCDVFKWEK

-721 KEHPASGVEVD
+721 RDHPSSGVEVD
-732 RKIIAYDDS
+732 RKIVKYDDS

-746 IVISDTLD
+746 IVISDTLN
-754 AIEQVILFRIANYF
+754 AIEDVILFRIANYF

-777 FHDIDVMHNDWYEYV
+777 FHNIDVMPNDWYEYV
-792 EYGTTDSLTIFL
+792 EYGTTNPLTIFL

-823 ISEIDGE
+823 ITQVNGE
-830 YKVKAEL
+830 YKVKIKL
-837 LNCTNKSVC
+837 LECPSKSVC

-853 YNIPELFIGSQN
+853 YNIPELFIES
-865 VKELS
+865 

>member
-1 MSTTLGDSIFKDI
+1 MSTILGDSIFKDI

-19 LQEIYNAILFNYSLK
+19 LQEIYNAILFNYSLN
-34 LFGITKKQ
+34 LFGIPKKN
-42 PVQFNLI
+42 PVEFNLV

-56 LLSKSTDPIK
+56 ILSKSTDPIK
-66 SDLHKVWAQ
+66 AELHKVWAQ
-75 EIVALLHTLYP
+75 EIVALLNTLYP
-86 QNESVQFVMGSV
+86 KNESVQFVMGSV

-110 RQNAFIPNNTF
+110 HQNQYIPNNTF
-121 EEAYEEYKKSI
+121 ENAYEEYKKSI
-132 LRIPVQSEG
+132 LRIPSQSEG
-141 FFFKSQRAV
+141 YFFKSQRAV
-150 FDSFNKERFSYS
+150 FDSLNKERFSYS

-172 MRMFIKEQIINGVQ
+172 MRIFIKEQIIKGIQ
-186 NNFVIIVPTKAL
+186 SNFAIVVPTKAL

-221 VTAGGAISLQQEH
+221 ITAGGAISLQQKH

-279 KIVDLLS
+279 KIVDLLT
-286 KRETKPRFIFS
+286 KRKNKPHFIFS

-307 LSLTNISNGDMS
+307 LKLTNISNDDIS
-319 EKMATSYSPVS
+319 EKMTTSYSPVS

-335 IDLVGKEIK
+335 IDLVEKEVK
-344 AHNDYNKKFISI
+344 VHNDYNKKFIPI
-356 TKLKENVSLTQIIK
+356 AKLKENVSLTQMIK
-370 AVGKNSQNIVYCS
+370 TAGKNSQNIVYCS
-383 ATSKAIEYALHY
+383 ATSKAIEYALDY
-395 ANSLD
+395 ANSLKT
-400 PQEDAELL
+400 QEDNAELI
-408 ALSREIKGQIHTDYY
+408 ALSREIKGQIHADYY
-423 LADLLTKGV
+423 LAELLTKGV

-446 IEDLFKSGSIK
+446 IEDLFKNGAIK

-470 LPADNLFITSYKNGR
+470 LPADNLFITSYKNGL

-512 LTRIEDNLDP
+512 LTRIEDNVEP

-539 LVSELTKSQ
+539 LVTELSIPQ
-548 KKVIVDCLSQGR
+548 RKVIIECLSQGK

-565 HPSNQST
+565 HPKKQSV

-582 LILLKDIIS
+582 LILLKDIMS
-591 NRNSFVRKEFSPL
+591 NRNSYVRKEFSSL
-604 LSAEIESKIR
+604 LSAEIENKIR
-614 TAFSSKAID
+614 IAFSSKTTD

-632 IENLTDAIA
+632 VENLTDAIG
-641 KGLTYPQL
+641 KGLTYPKL
-649 TYQASVDYPKL
+649 TYQAKVDYSQL
-660 ISFLEKLCEIFKWER
+660 VSFLEKLCDIFKWEK
-675 YEKSTLGHTS
+675 YEKSTLGHKST
-685 IKTGQHGKLRWY
+685 KNGQHGKLRWY

-721 KEHPASGVEVD
+721 KDHPASGVEVD
-732 RKIIAYDDS
+732 RKIVDFDDS

-746 IVISDTLD
+746 IVISDTLN
-754 AIEQVILFRIANYF
+754 AIEDVILFRIANYF

-777 FHDIDVMHNDWYEYV
+777 FHNIEVIPDDWYEYV
-792 EYGTTDSLTIFL
+792 EYGTTNHLTIFL

-823 ISEIDGE
+823 ISEFNGE
-830 YKVKAEL
+830 YKVKTEL
-837 LNCTNKSVC
+837 LNCPNKSIC

-853 YNIPELFIGSQN
+853 YNIPELFVES
-865 VKELS
+865 

>member
-1 MSTTLGDSIFKDI
+1 MSITLGDSIFADI

-19 LQEIYNAILFNYSLK
+19 LQEIFNAIMFNYSLDLLNIK
-34 LFGITKKQ
+34 YKQ
-42 PVQFNLI
+42 RVEFNLV

-66 SDLHKVWAQ
+66 GEQHKVWAQ
-75 EIVALLHTLYP
+75 EIVALLNTLYP
-86 QNESVQFVMGSV
+86 ENKSVKFVMGSV
-98 LTNVCNYRGLSL
+98 LANVCNYRGLSL
-110 RQNAFIPNNTF
+110 HQNSYAPKNTF

-132 LRIPVQSEG
+132 LKIPYQTNG
-141 FFFKSQRAV
+141 YFFKSQKAV
-150 FDSFNKERFSYS
+150 FDSLKKSRFSYS

-172 MRMFIKEQIINGVQ
+172 MRVFIKEQIAKGTQ
-186 NNFVIIVPTKAL
+186 NNFAVVVPTKAL

-211 ELLAEKNYRV
+211 ELLAENNYRV

-246 YLLLERP
+246 YLLLEKP
-253 DFKLDYL
+253 DFKIDYL

-279 KIVDLLS
+279 KICDLLS
-286 KRETKPRFIFS
+286 KRENKPHFIFS

-307 LSLTNISNGDMS
+307 LRLTDKTEDDVN
-319 EKMATSYSPVS
+319 EKMTTSYSPVT

-335 IDLVGKEIK
+335 IDLVQREVKL
-344 AHNDYNKKFISI
+344 HNDYSNKFIDI
-356 TKLKENVSLTQIIK
+356 AKLKENVSLSQMIK
-370 AVGKNSQNIVYCS
+370 AAGKQSQNIVYCS
-383 ATSKAIEYALHY
+383 ATSKAIEYALDY
-395 ANSLD
+395 ANSLPSQD
-400 PQEDAELL
+400 DNPELL
-408 ALSREIKGQIHTDYY
+408 ALSKEIKGQIHNDYY

-446 IEDLFKSGSIK
+446 IEELFRSGDIK

-470 LPADNLFITSYKNGR
+470 LPADNLFITSYKNGL

-512 LTRIEDNLDP
+512 LTRIENNVEP

-531 EIPEQKLS
+531 AIPEQKLS
-539 LVSELTKSQ
+539 LISELSTPQ
-548 KKVIVDCLSQGR
+548 KKVIVDCLAKGN

-565 HPSNQST
+565 YPSSQSV

-591 NRNSFVRKEFSPL
+591 NRNSLVRKEFSSL
-604 LSAEIESKIR
+604 LSKEIENKICV
-614 TAFSSKAID
+614 AFSNKTTD
-623 DDINISSDQ
+623 DDINISVDQ
-632 IENLTDAIA
+632 VENLTAAIA
-641 KGLTYPQL
+641 KGLKYPEL
-649 TYQASVDYPKL
+649 TVQGNVDYSQL
-660 ISFLEKLCEIFKWER
+660 VSFLEKLCNIFKWEK
-675 YEKSTLGHTS
+675 YEKSTLGYKS
-685 IKTGQHGKLRWY
+685 VNSSQHGKLRWY
-697 AVILYQWISGNGL
+697 AVILSQWISGNGL
-710 SLIMQSAIKYK
+710 SIIMQSAINYK
-721 KEHPASGVEVD
+721 KDHPASGVEVD
-732 RKIIAYDDS
+732 RRIVPYDDS

-746 IVISDTLD
+746 IVISDTLN
-754 AIEQVILFRIANYF
+754 AIEDVILFRIANYF

-777 FHDIDVMHNDWYEYV
+777 FHKIDVIDNDWYEYV
-792 EYGTTDSLTIFL
+792 EYGTMNPLTIFL

-816 IKQHLEY
+816 IKQHREY
-823 ISEIDGE
+823 ITQVNEE
-830 YKVKAEL
+830 FKVKNTL
-837 LNCTNKSVC
+837 LKCPSKSVC
-846 KEAAEIK
+846 KEASEIK
-853 YNIPELFIGSQN
+853 YNIPELFI
-865 VKELS
+865 EA

>member
-1 MSTTLGDSIFKDI
+1 MSTTLGDCIFKDI

-34 LFGITKKQ
+34 LFGISKKD
-42 PVQFNLI
+42 PVEFNLI

-56 LLSKSTDPIK
+56 LLSKSTDPTK
-66 SDLHKVWAQ
+66 AEQHKVWAQ
-75 EIVALLHTLYP
+75 EIVALLNTLYP

-98 LTNVCNYRGLSL
+98 LANVCNYRGLSL
-110 RQNAFIPNNTF
+110 QQNQYVPNNTF
-121 EEAYEEYKKSI
+121 EKAYEEYKKSI
-132 LRIPVQSEG
+132 LKIPSQDEG
-141 FFFKSQRAV
+141 YFFKSQRAV
-150 FDSFNKERFSYS
+150 FDSLNKERFSYS

-172 MRMFIKEQIINGVQ
+172 MRIFIKEQIIKGTQ
-186 NNFVIIVPTKAL
+186 SNFAIVVPTKAL

-211 ELLAEKNYRV
+211 ELLSEKNYRV

-253 DFKLDYL
+253 NFKLDYL

-279 KIVDLLS
+279 KIVDLLTQR
-286 KRETKPRFIFS
+286 KNKPHFIFS

-307 LSLTNISNGDMS
+307 LNLTNASNTDIS
-319 EKMATSYSPVS
+319 EKMTTSYSPVS

-335 IDLVGKEIK
+335 IDLVEKEVK
-344 AHNDYNKKFISI
+344 VHNDYNKKFIPVA
-356 TKLKENVSLTQIIK
+356 KLKENVTLTQMIK
-370 AVGKNSQNIVYCS
+370 TAGKSSQNIVYCS
-383 ATSKAIEYALHY
+383 ATSKAIEYALDY
-395 ANSLD
+395 AQSLKT
-400 PQEDAELL
+400 QEDNAELI
-408 ALSREIKGQIHTDYY
+408 ALSREIKGQIHADYY

-446 IEDLFKSGSIK
+446 IEDLFKSGAIK

-470 LPADNLFITSYKNGR
+470 LPADNLFITSYKNGL
-485 SHMTP
+485 SHMTS

-512 LTRIEDNLDP
+512 LTRIEDNVET

-539 LVSELTKSQ
+539 LISELSKPQ
-548 KKVIVDCLSQGR
+548 KKVIVECLSKGN

-565 HPSNQST
+565 HPANQSI
-572 ENYAL
+572 ENYEL

-582 LILLKDIIS
+582 LILLKDIMS
-591 NRNSFVRKEFSPL
+591 NRNSFVKKEFSSL
-604 LSAEIESKIR
+604 LSTEIENQIR
-614 TAFSSKAID
+614 TAFSAKTTD
-623 DDINISSDQ
+623 EDINISSDQ
-632 IENLTDAIA
+632 IENLTAAIV
-641 KGLTYPQL
+641 KGLSYPKL
-649 TYQASVDYPKL
+649 TYQASVDYPRL
-660 ISFLEKLCEIFKWER
+660 VSFLEKLCTIFKWEK
-675 YEKSTLGHTS
+675 YEKSTLGHIS
-685 IKTGQHGKLRWY
+685 INSGQHGKLRWY

-721 KEHPASGVEVD
+721 HDHPASGVEID
-732 RKIIAYDDS
+732 RKIVKYDDS

-746 IVISDTLD
+746 LVISDTLD
-754 AIEQVILFRIANYF
+754 AIEDVVLFRIANYF

-777 FHDIDVMHNDWYEYV
+777 LHNIDVLPNDWYEYV
-792 EYGTTDSLTIFL
+792 EYGTTNALTIFL
-804 QRNGFSREASTY
+804 QRNGFSREAASY
-816 IKQHLEY
+816 IRHHLEY
-823 ISEIDGE
+823 IAEVGGE
-830 YKVKAEL
+830 YKVKSAILE
-837 LNCTNKSVC
+837 CPSKFVC
-846 KEAAEIK
+846 KEAKEVK
-853 YNIPELFIGSQN
+853 YNIPELFI
-865 VKELS
+865 

>member
-1 MSTTLGDSIFKDI
+1 MSTILGDGIFKDI

-19 LQEIYNAILFNYSLK
+19 LQEIYNAILFNYSLN
-34 LFGITKKQ
+34 LFGIPKKN
-42 PVQFNLI
+42 PAEFSLV

-56 LLSKSTDPIK
+56 LLSKSTDPTK
-66 SDLHKVWAQ
+66 SEQHKVWAQ
-75 EIVALLHTLYP
+75 EIVALLNTLYP
-86 QNESVQFVMGSV
+86 QNASVQFVMGSV

-110 RQNAFIPNNTF
+110 HQNAFVPNNTF

-132 LRIPVQSEG
+132 LKIPAQSEG
-141 FFFKSQRAV
+141 YFFKSQRTV
-150 FDSFNKERFSYS
+150 FDSLNKERFSYS

-172 MRMFIKEQIINGVQ
+172 MRIFIKEQILNGFQ
-186 NNFVIIVPTKAL
+186 NNFAIVVPTKAL

-246 YLLLERP
+246 YLLLEKP

-286 KRETKPRFIFS
+286 KKDDKPHFIFS

-307 LSLTNISNGDMS
+307 LNLTNTSNDDIS
-319 EKMATSYSPVS
+319 EKMTTSYSPVS

-335 IDLVGKEIK
+335 IDLVEKEVK
-344 AHNDYNKKFISI
+344 VHNDYNKEFIPVA
-356 TKLKENVSLTQIIK
+356 KLKENVSLTQMIK
-370 AVGKNSQNIVYCS
+370 TAGKDSQNIVYCS
-383 ATSKAIEYALHY
+383 ATSKAIEYALDY
-395 ANSLD
+395 ANSLKT
-400 PQEDAELL
+400 QEDNAELL
-408 ALSREIKGQIHTDYY
+408 ALSREIKGQIHADYY

-438 LPADIRLR
+438 LPSDIRLR
-446 IEDLFKSGSIK
+446 IEDLFKNGTIK
-457 TIFCTSTLIEGVN
+457 TIFCTSTLVEGVN
-470 LPADNLFITSYKNGR
+470 LPADNLFITSYKNGL

-512 LTRIEDNLDP
+512 LTRIDESVEPN
-522 QKYVDLIEK
+522 KYVDLIET

-539 LVSELTKSQ
+539 LVTELSKPQ
-548 KKVIVDCLSQGR
+548 KKVIVDCLSQGK

-565 HPSNQST
+565 HPANQSV

-582 LILLKDIIS
+582 LILLRDIIS
-591 NRNSFVRKEFSPL
+591 NRNSFVRKEFSSL
-604 LSAEIESKIR
+604 LSPEIESKIR
-614 TAFSSKAID
+614 IAFSTKTTD

-632 IENLTDAIA
+632 VENLTAAIA

-649 TYQASVDYPKL
+649 TYQANVDYPQL
-660 ISFLEKLCEIFKWER
+660 VSFLEKLCDVFKWEK

-685 IKTGQHGKLRWY
+685 IKTSQHGKLRWY

-721 KEHPASGVEVD
+721 RDHPSSGVEVD
-732 RKIIAYDDS
+732 RKIVKYDDS

-746 IVISDTLD
+746 IVISDTLN
-754 AIEQVILFRIANYF
+754 AIEDVILFRIANYF

-777 FHDIDVMHNDWYEYV
+777 FHNIDVMPNDWYEYV
-792 EYGTTDSLTIFL
+792 EYGTTNPLTIFL

-823 ISEIDGE
+823 IAQVNGE
-830 YKVKAEL
+830 YKVKIKL
-837 LNCTNKSVC
+837 LECPSKSVC
-846 KEAAEIK
+846 KEATEIK
-853 YNIPELFIGSQN
+853 YNIPELFIES
-865 VKELS
+865 

>member
-1 MSTTLGDSIFKDI
+1 MSAILGDSIFKDI

-19 LQEIYNAILFNYSLK
+19 LQEIYNAILFNYSLN
-34 LFGITKKQ
+34 LFGIPNKK
-42 PVQFNLI
+42 PAQFNLL

-56 LLSKSTDPIK
+56 LLSKSTDPLK
-66 SDLHKVWAQ
+66 AELHKVWAQ
-75 EIVALLHTLYP
+75 EMVALLNTLYP

-110 RQNAFIPNNTF
+110 HQNTYSPNNTF

-132 LRIPVQSEG
+132 LKIPSQSEG
-141 FFFKSQRAV
+141 YFFKSQRAV
-150 FDSFNKERFSYS
+150 FDSLNKERFSYS

-172 MRMFIKEQIINGVQ
+172 MRIFIKEQIINGFQ
-186 NNFVIIVPTKAL
+186 GNFAIVVPTKAL

-221 VTAGGAISLQQEH
+221 VTAGGAISLQQDH

-286 KRETKPRFIFS
+286 KRENKPHFIFS

-307 LSLTNISNGDMS
+307 LNLTNTNSDDAN
-319 EKMATSYSPVS
+319 EKMTTSYSPVS

-335 IDLVGKEIK
+335 IDLVEKEVK
-344 AHNDYNKKFISI
+344 LHNDYSKRFIHI
-356 TKLKENVSLTQIIK
+356 ARLKENVSLTQMIK
-370 AVGKNSQNIVYCS
+370 TAGKNTQNIVYCS
-383 ATSKAIEYALHY
+383 ATSKAIEYALDY
-395 ANSLD
+395 ANSLSV
-400 PQEDAELL
+400 QEDNAELL
-408 ALSREIKGQIHTDYY
+408 ALSREIKGQIHADYY

-446 IEDLFKSGSIK
+446 IEDLFKCGAIK

-470 LPADNLFITSYKNGR
+470 LPADNLFITSYKNGL

-512 LTRIEDNLDP
+512 LTRIEDNVEP

-539 LVSELTKSQ
+539 LVSELSKPQ
-548 KKVIVDCLSQGR
+548 KKVIVECLSQGK

-565 HPSNQST
+565 HPANQSV

-582 LILLKDIIS
+582 LILLRDIMS
-591 NRNSFVRKEFSPL
+591 DRNSFVRKEFSSL
-604 LSAEIESKIR
+604 LSTEIENKIR
-614 TAFSSKAID
+614 TAFSTKTTD

-632 IENLTDAIA
+632 VENLTVAIA

-649 TYQASVDYPKL
+649 TYQANVDYPQL
-660 ISFLEKLCEIFKWER
+660 VSFLEKLCDIFKWEK
-675 YEKSTLGHTS
+675 YEKATLGHTS
-685 IKTGQHGKLRWY
+685 IKSGQHGKLRWY

-721 KEHPASGVEVD
+721 KDHPSSGVEVD
-732 RKIIAYDDS
+732 RKIVEYDDS

-746 IVISDTLD
+746 IVISDTLN
-754 AIEQVILFRIANYF
+754 AIEDVILFRIANYF

-777 FHDIDVMHNDWYEYV
+777 FHNIDVLPNDWYEYV
-792 EYGTTDSLTIFL
+792 EYGTTNPLTIFL

-823 ISEIDGE
+823 ITEVNGE
-830 YKVKAEL
+830 YKVKTEL
-837 LNCTNKSVC
+837 LDCPSKSVC

-853 YNIPELFIGSQN
+853 YNIPELF
-865 VKELS
+865 VEA